1 MKKQLYKLTKHLTFI
16 GLGLNL
22 SSFVLVIL
30 SAGNYPDS
38 GEAYGQG
45 MMYWIYSVIIALLC
59 VCIYF
64 TEALWS
70 FLGERNTYSTVKL
83 IAVTVALLLLLLVG
97 ATLDI
102 MCIIIWNVCFGALF
116 IFELVLLLRSFR
128 HKAKTEN

>member
-1 MKKQLYKLTKHLTFI
+1 MKKQLYKFKKHLTFI

-30 SAGNYPDS
+30 SAGNYPDN
-38 GEAYGQG
+38 GEAYGQD
-45 MMYWIYSVIIALLC
+45 MRFWIYSVIIALLC

-102 MCIIIWNVCFGALF
+102 MCIIIWNVCFVALF